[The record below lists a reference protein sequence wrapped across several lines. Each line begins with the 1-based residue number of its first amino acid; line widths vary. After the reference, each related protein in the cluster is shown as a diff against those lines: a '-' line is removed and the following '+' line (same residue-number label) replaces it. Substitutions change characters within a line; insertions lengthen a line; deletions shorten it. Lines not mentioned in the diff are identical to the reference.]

1 MKGCISYWI
10 GVKLYWVDDD
20 ICSHLALLFE
30 QLFIFVVG
38 WEVWWLC
45 QNIYDGDS
53 KNNADNN

>member
-10 GVKLYWVDDD
+10 GVKLYWANDD

-38 WEVWWLC
+38 WEV
-45 QNIYDGDS
+45 
-53 KNNADNN
+53 

>member
-10 GVKLYWVDDD
+10 GVKLYWVNDD

-38 WEVWWLC
+38 WEVRWLC